1 MGRDNSAGPGPA
13 RGNHA
18 KDRHKKDRRGNLI
31 DWNAPMPE
39 GLVARRDNPKLTSKH
54 RSYFEFIENTNKK
67 KPIDLKVTND
77 EVAPPGFEFVPIGN
91 PRLIEECKE
100 LCREMDAM
108 IFVVTQHYGPVK
120 PGLDTS
126 IGEQVNRIGY
136 HFRQSIVDQAR
147 ELLGPDEILGMTWSG
162 PEPIPERQ
170 EDINKQADAAIR
182 ELFPRIPNTDRE
194 MIIQR
199 SFNKAYYRRGK
210 EPPVGLAEGVPLT
223 RRVHLAVCAHI
234 RHTHTRYDELLK
246 QTTWVNSRR
255 AVEQLCLDFL
265 LKWRGD
271 EESGRDQLDEILREV
286 IVISDSESDSD
297 DDDASDDDDE
307 RPDAHPAVVSGDAFI
322 KVKNRSSVGQTAPSV
337 STPNAGGNNGGQ
349 SGFAYAARKAR
360 KDARRERSEK
370 KKAQKGFGRYKA
382 AYEQAME
389 RKRLEENEQARSSNH
404 TAMARSASHA
414 SQSWRRAESER
425 ASSELQGVQRVGDH
439 PRLDAYNSPLQPLEV
454 RRGNPE
460 LPGYGDASQQTAD
473 PRLYRFPHESRA
485 QETQPSNGFR
495 PIVGSQNTF
504 HTGIRV
510 EQPKQF
516 SQEDLKDHLVRSV
529 EPSSPALPNFPS
541 WSVAHPRQAEPVP
554 RGFTASAEVVSYPQR
569 GFTQHGEVDT
579 ARVYHTIHGQDEFVT
594 LPPRTQNLPAAVP
607 QARGV
612 DRGYTPLSRSVAF
625 DTHPLTAYYDN
636 MENPERRPIL
646 RPEFRPA
653 WSEESFIV
661 DAGNRPILI
670 SDTNARQRES
680 MTNASHNHHPSYAQT
695 LRTSTGGFH
704 QLAPVYV
711 ADRTQQY
718 SRARGNGNADSH
730 LDDYVEFVRVSDKF
744 PRRHEPQPPQQDG
757 ETYEIRQVS
766 LVDPERYEARPG
778 PVHYEPQSLRADAE
792 VYGFQPGAQRR
803 EPYRVDDRAAR
814 YDSPSGVARHPLS
827 QVVELRRPEYRQE
840 RMSPIPRQIDGYSS
854 NIQRR
859 ERVVGIEYVPSQAY
873 VQSRRT
879 EPPFRPPHINNS
891 FVSHQAPA
899 YVDSAYGEEG
909 RVYRPLTSSV
919 AAGPYSAEYQRR
931 PNPPPTGS
939 DEVIILD

>member
-1 MGRDNSAGPGPA
+1 M
-13 RGNHA
+13 
-18 KDRHKKDRRGNLI
+18 
-31 DWNAPMPE
+31 WQ
-39 GLVARRDNPKLTSKH
+39 
-54 RSYFEFIENTNKK
+54 
-67 KPIDLKVTND
+67 VTND

-120 PGLDTS
+120 PGLETS

-162 PEPIPERQ
+162 PEPILERQ

-199 SFNKAYYRRGK
+199 SFNKANCRRGK

-223 RRVHLAVCAHI
+223 RRVHLAVSAHI

-297 DDDASDDDDE
+297 DDDDDE
-307 RPDAHPAVVSGDAFI
+307 LPDAHPAVVLGDASI
-322 KVKNRSSVGQTAPSV
+322 EVKNRSSVGQTATSV
-337 STPNAGGNNGGQ
+337 STPNAGGNSGPHGGDPRIKVKDLSSAEQTTPSPVQAPWIRFPLPLPSPRSAYPFASLGEPSREDGRTVASLISTLHLSGDGGQ
-349 SGFAYAARKAR
+349 SGLAYAARKAR

-439 PRLDAYNSPLQPLEV
+439 SRLDAYNSPLQPLEV

-473 PRLYRFPHESRA
+473 LRLYRFPHESRA
-485 QETQPSNGFR
+485 QETQSSNGFR

-504 HTGIRV
+504 QTGIQV

-541 WSVAHPRQAEPVP
+541 WSVAQPCQAEPVP
-554 RGFTASAEVVSYPQR
+554 RGFSASAEVVSYPRR
-569 GFTQHGEVDT
+569 GFTRHGEVDT
-579 ARVYHTIHGQDEFVT
+579 ARAYHTIQGQDGFVT

-607 QARGV
+607 QAHGV
-612 DRGYTPLSRSVAF
+612 DRGYTPLSRSGAL
-625 DTHPLTAYYDN
+625 DTHPLPAYYDD

-646 RPEFRPA
+646 RSEFRPA

-661 DAGNRPILI
+661 DAGNRSILI
-670 SDTNARQRES
+670 SDTNVRQRES
-680 MTNASHNHHPSYAQT
+680 MTNASHNPHPSHAQT

-718 SRARGNGNADSH
+718 SRAGGNGNADSH
-730 LDDYVEFVRVSDKF
+730 LDDCVEFVRVSDKF
-744 PRRHEPQPPQQDG
+744 PRRYEPQPPRQDG

-766 LVDPERYEARPG
+766 LVDSERYEARPG
-778 PVHYEPQSLRADAE
+778 PVRYEPQSLRVDAE
-792 VYGFQPGAQRR
+792 VYEFQPGAQRR
-803 EPYRVDDRAAR
+803 EPYRVDDRAA
-814 YDSPSGVARHPLS
+814 DSPSGVARHSLS
-827 QVVELRRPEYRQE
+827 QAVELRRPEYRQG

-859 ERVVGIEYVPSQAY
+859 ERVVGIEYVSLQA
-873 VQSRRT
+873 
-879 EPPFRPPHINNS
+879 
-891 FVSHQAPA
+891 HQAPA

-909 RVYRPLTSSV
+909 WVYRPLTSSV
-919 AAGPYSAEYQRR
+919 AAGPYPAEYQKR